1 MPGWAIFI
9 LLGQSSA
16 LVSYPVRASM
26 SKVLPVP
33 YMHSLQVNLAG
44 LAAKPYRLVAWVYR
58 LRLRPYWITS
68 SDDLTLRQQAG
79 DYFLKQMPRLKR
91 LVLPELPLFDD
102 QPLLPVWVSPE
113 QRELDT
119 VVYSSRKSFL
129 REHNEEMDIAYIDNI
144 ASSALL

>member
-1 MPGWAIFI
+1 M
-9 LLGQSSA
+9 
-16 LVSYPVRASM
+16 
-26 SKVLPVP
+26 
-33 YMHSLQVNLAG
+33 
-44 LAAKPYRLVAWVYR
+44 
-58 LRLRPYWITS
+58 RPYWITS